1 MQTKRSWRTRIGV
14 AAGVVVAVTLL
25 AGGVLVGFAR
35 QAAASSHREAPLIS
49 KDPYAD
55 NTDTYAFLSPADQNR
70 LVLLASWIPF
80 EGPEGGPNYYEWD
93 DSALYDIYVDN
104 NGDATADYT
113 YTLASQVQVGNP
125 NTFLYNTGPIGSVG
139 DADWNR
145 KQFYT
150 VTETAADG
158 TMTVLVA
165 NQPAAPANIGEK
177 STKDYAALEAE
188 TFYNAPGGIKV
199 FAGQTDDPFF
209 VDLQVFDLLTL
220 RSQQPPI
227 GYHLNNIP
235 VDSLS
240 GFNVHSMAIEV
251 PVSRLKQGSEPVLG
265 VWSGTRR
272 ETLPVLETVPAAGA
286 AAGATLAAATYKP
299 VSRLGMPL
307 VNEVV
312 IPMGLKDVFNTLS
325 PNQDLGAYSLLQKS
339 VENPEIGT
347 LLCALYNVPL
357 PGDANKDCSTEFTP
371 GTPRTGRGDIFD
383 VFLTGMKLTK
393 PFTIATKNGPVT
405 LPAGANVN
413 QPANVVPAEMIR
425 INTDIKGDLCS
436 PTPSR
441 LGVLGGDACGFPNGR
456 RLTDDVVEIE
466 LLAVAGAAYGVL
478 DGRDASFSFNPAL
491 IGVLTDGVDHNDV
504 SFRDAFPYVA
514 RAQSGQGHW
523 HTNPFYNVLLP
534 WIFNQVEVKTP
545 G

>member
-1 MQTKRSWRTRIGV
+1 M
-14 AAGVVVAVTLL
+14 
-25 AGGVLVGFAR
+25 
-35 QAAASSHREAPLIS
+35 
-49 KDPYAD
+49 
-55 NTDTYAFLSPADQNR
+55 
-70 LVLLASWIPF
+70 
-80 EGPEGGPNYYEWD
+80 
-93 DSALYDIYVDN
+93 DN

-113 YTLASQVQVGNP
+113 YTLSSQVQVGNP

-158 TMTVLVA
+158 TVTVLVA
-165 NQPAAPANIGEK
+165 NQPTAPANIGEK

-199 FAGQTDDPFF
+199 FAGQTDDPFY

-220 RSQQPPI
+220 RQPAAANRLPPKQHSRRFTVRLQRPQPRRRGPRQPPQA
-227 GYHLNNIP
+227 GQRTRAGCLVCHPPADAACAPDYCYRC
-235 VDSLS
+235 S
-240 GFNVHSMAIEV
+240 GDLQA
-251 PVSRLKQGSEPVLG
+251 VSRF
-265 VWSGTRR
+265 
-272 ETLPVLETVPAAGA
+272 
-286 AAGATLAAATYKP
+286 
-299 VSRLGMPL
+299 GMPL

-347 LLCALYNVPL
+347 LLCALYKVPL

-383 VFLTGMKLTK
+383 VFLTGMKLAK
-393 PFTIATKNGPVT
+393 PFTITTKNGPVT

-425 INTDIKGDLCS
+425 INTDIKGDLCA

-504 SFRDAFPYVA
+504 PFRDTFPYVA
-514 RAQSGQGHW
+514 QAQSGQGHW

-534 WIFNQVEVKTP
+534 WIYNQAEVKSQ
-545 G
+545 